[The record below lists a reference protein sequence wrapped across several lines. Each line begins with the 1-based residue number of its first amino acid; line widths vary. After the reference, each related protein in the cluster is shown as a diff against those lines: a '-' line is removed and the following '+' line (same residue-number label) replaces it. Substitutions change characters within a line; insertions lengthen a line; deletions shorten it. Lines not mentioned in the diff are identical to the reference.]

1 MTRMILAAALIVGA
15 VACDQ
20 GEPPKPAAKPYKYS
34 HSRELSRTP
43 QVQAPVS
50 GAAGV
55 VAPSGQP
62 SGVSPSG
69 ATPSGAPASGAPA
82 TP

>member
-15 VACDQ
+15 VACGKD
-20 GEPPKPAAKPYKYS
+20 EPPKPAARPYKYS

-43 QVQAPVS
+43 QAAPP
-50 GAAGV
+50 A
-55 VAPSGQP
+55 SGQASGVSP

-69 ATPSGAPASGAPA
+69 APAAPAAPA